1 MSRSGQASAAESPVP
16 PPADVERRD
25 DVERRA
31 VAETLAWLEQVVV
44 GLNLCPFA
52 SAVLLRRQVRC
63 VATAAASDAELL
75 ARLGEELALLAA
87 ADPALIDTTLLV
99 CTQALADFD
108 DYNQFLD
115 PADALLRAMDLE
127 GVIQV
132 ASFHPR
138 YRFADSDADD
148 VTNATNRS
156 PWPTLHLLREASVE
170 RAVAAIPDPAAIYE
184 ANMRT
189 LQALGADGWER
200 LRRRCLVP
208 AR

>member
-1 MSRSGQASAAESPVP
+1 MDRTMAAAASPSPHVS
-16 PPADVERRD
+16 E
-25 DVERRA
+25 VERRA

-52 SAVLLRRQVRC
+52 RAVLTRRQVRC
-63 VATAAASDAELL
+63 VASAAAGEAELL
-75 ARLGEELALLAA
+75 ERLGEELALLAA
-87 ADPALIDTTLLV
+87 ADPEETDTTLLV
-99 CTQALADFD
+99 CTHALADFD
-108 DYNQFLD
+108 AYNQFLD
-115 PADALLRAMDLE
+115 PADALLRAMHLE

-132 ASFHPR
+132 ASFHPH

-170 RAVAAIPDPAAIYE
+170 RAVAAIPDPATIYA

-189 LQALGADGWER
+189 LQALGAEGWER
-200 LRRRCLVP
+200 LRRRCL
-208 AR
+208 AAAQ